1 MAFSADLFHHH
12 VFLDLETTGLNPS
25 TDEVIEVGALFVHEG
40 QVVNRIS
47 RLFRPSHPLPL
58 AIRRITGLDDSQLS
72 DQPAFGSF
80 AEELR
85 DALEGWTIVA
95 HNAWFEQSFLAP
107 ILEAIQAPVLDSCE
121 LLHYLY
127 PELDS
132 HSLES
137 VVKWAKVSDRAAH
150 RALKDCE
157 DTFGVLTFALDRCV
171 ADGRAEDLAD
181 VLGCL
186 APDEALDGPASLDLG
201 IEGHPPIVGLLLD
214 LHARCRSASVPLTL
228 TPDSPFLPARE
239 GRIRLGGPTKERDPD
254 DKDSPYTQ
262 ITARQ
267 VEEVLG
273 PSGRLE
279 QTVPGFRSRA
289 QQVTIAQRVA
299 TALSRGERLA
309 VEAGTG
315 TGKSL
320 AYLAPAAL
328 FASANGVKVAVA
340 PHTKTLQDQLME
352 KDLPR
357 LHAALGGKFGYA
369 LLKGQTNYLCRRRT
383 LELTRVDAGMPW
395 EDRAPRAYLRSLLRR
410 SPDGDLD
417 RVSYWFKEHFPA
429 LGALVNGCRSE
440 AATTLGDR
448 CPHYKQCY
456 YHSAVAQA
464 KEADLLVINQAL
476 ALSWP
481 QRYPNVEHLVL
492 DEAHELEDVLTTA
505 LGAELSEVTLGRVGE
520 RILGRD
526 GRRGLLAEL
535 KRGLA
540 GSGGGRDSAELLGSV
555 QSQIFRVGEDSL
567 RLGDAVLA
575 LCLHGARGSGGGGG
589 RVYAEE
595 CRITDEIRQSRAWK
609 EVREALGDVRQ
620 DLVELAKLLGAGVTA
635 IQPNLAVRNP
645 ALERELSG
653 AVTEINETCDL
664 LSEFADK
671 PTAQSCYFASARPD
685 RRQWL
690 LCAQPVDVRRPFEE
704 ALAIRQRALVLTS
717 ATLST
722 GPEQPWILERL
733 GVLGGNPGPEP
744 DEDSA
749 SSSAPASDSERPP
762 MEFIRSGTP
771 FELKRQCLVVLVTD
785 APNPQDDAFLDW
797 ANDRISGLAQFM
809 GGRVLGLFASTRRL
823 EDVGDRVRDRL
834 EPMGIEVL
842 RQSRGNGRNLAA
854 RQEQDFGSVLLGTR
868 SFWQGLDIPGAGVAC
883 VFIDKLP
890 IEPHTRPIVT
900 AREERLAGESWSG
913 FMRYRLPR
921 ALLQLRQGV
930 GRLIRSAD
938 DRGVVIIA
946 DPGSPRYRSQVLAA
960 LDGYRVEVLPWA
972 RARLRIH
979 EALRAMGLQAKERS
993 AARVRA

>member
-1 MAFSADLFHHH
+1 MASSADLFHHH

-47 RLFRPSHPLPL
+47 RLFRPSIPLPL
-58 AIRRITGLDDSQLS
+58 AIRRITGLDDAQLASQ
-72 DQPAFGSF
+72 PSF
-80 AEELR
+80 LTFADELR
-85 DALEGWTIVA
+85 EALAGWTVVA
-95 HNAWFEQSFLAP
+95 HNAWFERSFLAP
-107 ILEAIQAPVLDSCE
+107 ILEAIEAPVLDSCE

-157 DTFGVLTFALDRCV
+157 DTFGVLTYALDACV
-171 ADGRAEDLAD
+171 ADGRTEDLAD
-181 VLGCL
+181 VLACL
-186 APDEALDGPASLDLG
+186 APSEALDGPATLDLG
-201 IEGHPPIVGLLLD
+201 IEGHPPIVQLLLD
-214 LHARCRSASVPLTL
+214 LHARCRAASVPLTL
-228 TPDSPFLPARE
+228 TPDSAFLPARE
-239 GRIRLGGPTKERDPD
+239 DRLRQGGSTSARDPD

-262 ITARQ
+262 VTPRQ

-273 PSGRLE
+273 PGGTLE

-299 TALSRGERLA
+299 AALSRGERLA

-328 FASANGVKVAVA
+328 FAAANGVKVAVA

-357 LHAALGGKFGYA
+357 LHSALGGRFGYA

-417 RVSYWFKEHFPA
+417 RVSYWFREHFPV

-464 KEADLLVINQAL
+464 KDADVLVINQAL

-481 QRYPNVEHLVL
+481 QRYPRVEHLVL

-540 GSGGGRDSAELLGSV
+540 GSGAGRDAADLLGSV

-567 RLGDAVLA
+567 RLGDAVLG
-575 LCLHGARGSGGGGG
+575 LCLHGARSGGAGGG

-609 EVREALGDVRQ
+609 DVREALGDVRQ
-620 DLVELAKLLGAGVTA
+620 DLVELAKLLGAGVTV

-671 PTAQSCYFASARPD
+671 PNAQSCYFASARPD

-704 ALAIRQRALVLTS
+704 ALAIQQRALVLTS

-733 GVLGGNPGPEP
+733 GVLDDRVDPG
-744 DEDSA
+744 
-749 SSSAPASDSERPP
+749 SESEKPP
-762 MEFIRSGTP
+762 LEFIRSGTP
-771 FELKRQCLVVLVTD
+771 FELKRQCLVILVTD
-785 APNPQDDAFLDW
+785 APNPQDEAFLDW
-797 ANDRISGLAQFM
+797 ASERISGLAQFM

-930 GRLIRSAD
+930 GRLIRSAN

-946 DPGSPRYRSQVLAA
+946 DPGSPRYRSQVMAA
-960 LDGYRVEVLPWA
+960 LEGYRVEALPWA
-972 RARLRIH
+972 RARVRIH
-979 EALRAMGLQAKERS
+979 EALKAMGLQAKDRRMAPTAGQ
-993 AARVRA
+993 AAQK